1 MSILTQLGMRVRY
14 LRKQKKM
21 SQIALSYESDLN
33 KNYISDLEK
42 GRRNPTLQVL
52 NKIAVALNIDL
63 STLFKGIQ

>member
-1 MSILTQLGMRVRY
+1 MNILTQLGMRVRY